1 MAHIRKVQRA
11 EGAAWELRWKD
22 HGKDRQLT
30 FKTEKAAEKELV
42 RIEDLLQAGRST
54 THLTERRTVAEVV
67 EACIAAGEGSLKA
80 RTVEGQRSMYRN
92 HIKPAFGKRR
102 ITSLRAHDIEKW
114 VAALGK
120 KLGHGTVRN
129 VYVLLNKACKYAI
142 RHDWLVVNPCTGVAL
157 PTSHEEVQDER
168 QFLTPSQVSA
178 LAEVLAKKEG
188 HYGLIVR
195 MAAYTGLR
203 AGELA
208 ALRVRDVDM
217 LHGVVQVRRTVRR
230 KAKGGWIYSSPKSK
244 KSARDVPLTGA
255 LRAELDVWLAEHPD
269 RANPEARLW
278 PGSRNTGR
286 GGAVDWSRTFDI
298 NNFCKRYFRP
308 LLRSGALSSAG
319 MSSALRWH
327 DLRHTYASIMAAVP
341 GVDVYDVSRWMGHSS
356 ISVTEKV
363 YVHLFRTDYSSKMA
377 AVDAFLGG
385 AGRSLA
391 RQGSVTPLRGAVGQS
406 AG

>member
-1 MAHIRKVQRA
+1 MASIKKVARA
-11 EGAAWELRWKD
+11 GGKWAYELRWRD
-22 HGKDRQLT
+22 NGKDRQLT
-30 FKTEKAAEKELV
+30 FKTEPLAEKEKV
-42 RIEDLLQAGRST
+42 RIEDLLAAGRST
-54 THLTERRTVAEVV
+54 SYLVERRTVGEVV

-80 RTVEGQRSMYRN
+80 RTVEGQRSMFKN
-92 HIKPAFGKRR
+92 HIKPAFGQRR
-102 ITSLRAHDIEKW
+102 ITSLRAHDIEKF

-157 PTSHEEVQDER
+157 PTNHEEVQDER
-168 QFLTPSQVSA
+168 QFLTPMQVEE
-178 LAEVLAKKEG
+178 LAAVLSEKQAF
-188 HYGLIVR
+188 YGLVVR

-208 ALRVRDVDM
+208 ALRVRDIDDM
-217 LHGVVQVRRTVRR
+217 HGVVQVRRTVRR
-230 KAKGGWIYSSPKSK
+230 KAQGGWVYSSPKSK
-244 KSARDVPLTGA
+244 KSARDVPLPGP
-255 LRAELDVWLAEHPD
+255 LRAELRAWLAEHPD
-269 RANPEARLW
+269 RTNPDARLW
-278 PGSRNTGR
+278 PGSKNTGK
-286 GGAVDWSRTFDI
+286 GGAVDWHRTFDI

-308 LLRSGALSSAG
+308 TLRGGALLSAG
-319 MSSALRWH
+319 ISTALRWH

-363 YVHLFRTDYSSKMA
+363 YVHLFRTDYSGKMA

-391 RQGSVTPLRGAVGQS
+391 RQGSVTPLRGAVGVS
-406 AG
+406 

>member
-11 EGAAWELRWKD
+11 GGEAYELRWRD

-30 FKTEKAAEKELV
+30 FTDSRKAEREKV
-42 RIEDLLQAGRST
+42 RIEDELAAGRST
-54 THLTERRTVAEVV
+54 GHRVEKRTVAEVV
-67 EACIAAGEGSLKA
+67 QACIAASEGKLKE
-80 RTVEGQRSMYRN
+80 RTVEGQRSMFKN
-92 HIKPAFGKRR
+92 HISPAFGKRR
-102 ITSLRAHDIEKW
+102 ITSLRAHDIEKF

-120 KLGHGTVRN
+120 KLSHGTVRN

-142 RHDWLVVNPCTGVAL
+142 RHDWLVVNPCTGVEL

-168 QFLTPSQVSA
+168 QFLTPPQVSA
-178 LAEVLAKKEG
+178 LADELSKKQAF
-188 HYGLIVR
+188 YGLVVR
-195 MAAYTGLR
+195 MAAFTGLR

-208 ALRVRDVDM
+208 ALRVKDVDM

-230 KAKGGWIYSSPKSK
+230 RGNGGWTYTTPKSK
-244 KSARDVPLTGA
+244 KSARDVPLPGP
-255 LRAELDVWLAEHPD
+255 LKAELNAWLAEHPE
-269 RANPEARLW
+269 RTNPDAALW
-278 PGSRNTGR
+278 PGSRNTGK
-286 GGAVDWSRTFDI
+286 GGAVDWHRTFDI

-308 LLRSGALSSAG
+308 VLRGGALLSAG
-319 MSSALRWH
+319 ITPALRWH

-363 YVHLFRTDYSSKMA
+363 YVHLFRTDYSGKMA

-385 AGRSLA
+385 AGQALSRG
-391 RQGSVTPLRGAVGQS
+391 GSVTTLRGAVGVS
-406 AG
+406 